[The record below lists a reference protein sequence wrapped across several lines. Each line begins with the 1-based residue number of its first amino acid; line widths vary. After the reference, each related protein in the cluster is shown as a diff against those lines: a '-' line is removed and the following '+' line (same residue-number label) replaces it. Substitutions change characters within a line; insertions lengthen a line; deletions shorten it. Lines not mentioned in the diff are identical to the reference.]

1 MVRPVVLL
9 YHRVCADGDWRPSQF
24 VVAASVFRAQMEFL
38 ARGPHQ
44 ACRLSDVLAGR
55 GPARASATPVVI
67 TFDDGYADFRT
78 HAAPILRA
86 LGLPAAVFP
95 VLGSGHGSAS
105 WSASPALH
113 APLLTAAELRA
124 LEGDGIEFGSHT
136 LTHPRLTAC
145 GDRELERELAGSRE
159 ALSAAVAR
167 PLPAIAYPFGAVD
180 ERVKRAA
187 RRAGYTAG
195 LAVATGPLAVHA
207 DLLEIRRQCVVN
219 SAREGYLRLKLS
231 GAEKLLAWSKWKL
244 SAGLRALAER
254 RSAGA
259 P

>member
-9 YHRVCADGDWRPSQF
+9 YHRVCADEDWRPSEF

-55 GPARASATPVVI
+55 TGAGATTPVVI
-67 TFDDGYADFRT
+67 TFDDGFADFRT

-95 VLGSGHGSAS
+95 VLGAEHGMAS
-105 WSASPALH
+105 WGASPALR
-113 APLLTAAELRA
+113 APLLTPADLRA
-124 LEGDGIEFGSHT
+124 LEGDGFEFGSHT

-145 GDRELERELAGSRE
+145 GDRELERELLGSRD
-159 ALSAAVAR
+159 ALGAAVAR

-180 ERVKRAA
+180 ARVKGAA

-195 LAVATGPLAVHA
+195 LAVATGPLALDA
-207 DLLEIRRQCVVN
+207 DPLEIRRQCVVN
-219 SAREGYLRLKLS
+219 SANEGYLRVVLS
-231 GAEKLLAWSKWKL
+231 GAVRLLAWSKWKL
-244 SAGLRALAER
+244 SAGLRSLAEH
-254 RSAGA
+254 RSAGTT
-259 P
+259 